1 MSQRGSIHRR
11 GDSWTVR
18 WRTETA
24 DGRKQ
29 HSKGGFRTKKEAQEF
44 LTDTMAAIRGGVF
57 SEPTKV
63 TLGEFL
69 TQRWLPARKLSLR
82 PSTWS
87 SYEVAINRH
96 VLPQLGGVQ
105 MQQLSPDRLDRFYA
119 DLSAAGLAPKT
130 VRNIHVMIHK
140 ALHDAVRKNLVP
152 RNAAEAADPPKL
164 TRSSRSDMSTWT
176 PEQLRDFFAGIA
188 HHRLAAAYLLA
199 ATTGMRRGEV
209 LGLRWA
215 DVDFTARHLHVR
227 QTILS
232 VSYEL
237 TYGSPRHSG
246 VNARSRSTPKPSEL
260 CAPIASPS
268 SERWM
273 CSEPGTGT
281 RTSCSHARTAPRS
294 PRLLLADLRPDRE
307 AARSPEDPVAR
318 PPPHPRHARPQGRR
332 ADQGHVGSARP
343 RNDSFHDGHLHPRHP
358 RHRARSRRADRA
370 DRVQRNQRPR
380 TIG

>member
-1 MSQRGSIHRR
+1 M
-11 GDSWTVR
+11 R

-29 HSKGGFRTKKEAQEF
+29 YSKGGFRTKKEAQEF

-152 RNAAEAADPPKL
+152 RNAAEAAD
-164 TRSSRSDMSTWT
+164 
-176 PEQLRDFFAGIA
+176 
-188 HHRLAAAYLLA
+188 
-199 ATTGMRRGEV
+199 
-209 LGLRWA
+209 
-215 DVDFTARHLHVR
+215 
-227 QTILS
+227 LS
-232 VSYEL
+232 
-237 TYGSPRHSG
+237 
-246 VNARSRSTPKPSEL
+246 
-260 CAPIASPS
+260 
-268 SERWM
+268 
-273 CSEPGTGT
+273 
-281 RTSCSHARTAPRS
+281 
-294 PRLLLADLRPDRE
+294 
-307 AARSPEDPVAR
+307 
-318 PPPHPRHARPQGRR
+318 
-332 ADQGHVGSARP
+332 
-343 RNDSFHDGHLHPRHP
+343 
-358 RHRARSRRADRA
+358 
-370 DRVQRNQRPR
+370 
-380 TIG
+380 